1 MYQISDECK
10 KAINHYSRE
19 LYSKA
24 YIDNEEIY
32 EGDIISYEIN
42 EGIISGSDFELG
54 GAVASTLEIKIN
66 NLHGAYDNLELNGK
80 EIKVLTGILL
90 ENNTIEY
97 VQMGVFIIDEAV
109 KDKSVINIEAT
120 DKMVALEGYYES
132 KLIFPTSILNVANEI
147 CSIAGITLATKQ
159 FYNSNYIVDS
169 LPAGITLRDVI
180 HDIAEIAG
188 GFVKINRVGEL
199 EIITPGTIV
208 ATEINKDRY
217 IDLQIKEG
225 FYIDK
230 LTIVENYFPVD
241 PVPINLN
248 VLPFTS
254 KWQGDF
260 SLDSGDKVRLND
272 GKGTYETIIT
282 KQKITFNGGL
292 RYESECTGLSEQQ
305 KSTQQISNTE
315 KTNKRYRSEIKQLA
329 NEISQKVSSGD
340 FESYQKIIDEKIES
354 KVTKTEAEHIVSSK
368 IEQSEE
374 KWEATFEN
382 SGAYN
387 LIENST
393 GQGGKNGWNNINGI
407 NDKINAWYRI
417 EEKTTTGYYMS
428 INRNNDTSKEIETA
442 LSKRFNLEGGQ
453 EYSFNGKFI
462 THSNCRIK
470 VSIRTS
476 NTVEVNDEDSV
487 SYDNEFIIYEASK
500 NAWINSKLT
509 FTAEDNVKSGY
520 LYIEHSGFLGSDESL
535 AEYNSVFWADL
546 VLVQGNIIKPWCPHP
561 NEVYNSMIT
570 LDGTGITVEEG
581 AIRVKNKT
589 GDIVLEGND
598 DGDLTFT
605 GTAKSQW
612 GAQYVALDAGGI
624 TFQDYQKYEQ
634 MLRVGLSYFN
644 ANRDMNGVNF
654 ALARYGDF
662 IRFSHILKEDLTNGW
677 SSSDTQYNFMDF
689 WSSYQKVGTEEFK
702 KGINVYAPMYIN
714 NSGIL
719 FNNID
724 DTTHTSDIKGS
735 TTWNSITNLLGI
747 FGDNGLALGYK
758 SSNNYQSRI
767 VMTEG
772 SHPGTGDQI
781 KSWGTW
787 NGSGY
792 ILHNFD
798 VRATALSVS
807 GSKNCI
813 QTTKNYGE
821 RLINAYETAEYYF
834 GDLGFCKISEDG
846 ECLVYIDD
854 IFLECVNTNAEY
866 HVFTQVYN
874 GLIKSIERYKT
885 YFIVKGDPGTSFSWE
900 LKAKRIG
907 YENNRLDTQS
917 IVDNQSESGIEIFSD
932 EDFKVETSEDALVN
946 ILTFELEDLLLMEG

>member
-1 MYQISDECK
+1 MYKVSNECK

-80 EIKVLTGILL
+80 EIKLLTGILL
-90 ENNTIEY
+90 ENNTVEY

-109 KDKSVINIEAT
+109 KDKSIINIEAT
-120 DKMVALEGYYES
+120 DKMVTLEDYYES
-132 KLIFPTSILNVANEI
+132 KLTFPTSVLNIANEI
-147 CSIAGITLATKQ
+147 CSIIGITLATKQ

-169 LPAGITLRDVI
+169 LPTGITLRDVI

-188 GFVKINRVGEL
+188 GFAKINRVGEL

-225 FYIDK
+225 FYVDK
-230 LTIVENYFPVD
+230 LTIVENYFPVA

-260 SLDSGDKVRLND
+260 SLDCGDKVRLND
-272 GKGTYETIIT
+272 GKGIYETIIT

-292 RYESECTGLSEQQ
+292 RYESECDGLSEQQ

-340 FESYQKIIDEKIES
+340 FEAYQKIIDKKIES

-393 GQGGKNGWNNINGI
+393 GQGGNNGWTNLKGI

-428 INRNNDTSKEIETA
+428 INRNNDASKAIETA
-442 LSKRFNLEGGQ
+442 ISKRFNLEARK

-476 NTVEVNDEDSV
+476 NNVEVNDTDRV

-509 FTAEDNVKSGY
+509 FTVEDNVKSGY
-520 LYIEHSGFLGSDESL
+520 LYIEHSGFLGNDESL
-535 AEYNSVFWADL
+535 AKYNSIFWADL
-546 VLVQGNIIKPWCPHP
+546 VLVQGNVIKPWCPHP

-570 LDGTGITVEEG
+570 LDGTGITVKEG
-581 AIRVKNKT
+581 AIRVKNKA
-589 GDIVLEGND
+589 GDTVLEGD
-598 DGDLTFT
+598 DNGNLIIT
-605 GTAKSQW
+605 GEMRSQSGSQW
-612 GAQYVALDAGGI
+612 VGLNAGGI
-624 TFQDYQKYEQ
+624 TFQDWNRDEQ
-634 MLRVGLSYFN
+634 MLRVGLAYFSS
-644 ANRDMNGVNF
+644 NRDMNGIEF
-654 ALARYGDF
+654 AMPQYSDF
-662 IRFSHILKEDLTNGW
+662 IRFSHIAKPNLNDGW
-677 SSSDTQYNFMDF
+677 TSSDTTYNFF
-689 WSSYQKVGTEEFK
+689 ELWSSNQTVDGSAKK
-702 KGINVYAPMYIN
+702 KGMTINAPLYIN
-714 NSGIL
+714 NGVKFNYSGGTTYTNDIL
-719 FNNID
+719 
-724 DTTHTSDIKGS
+724 SAS
-735 TTWNSITNLLGI
+735 WNTINGLLGVY
-747 FGDNGLALGYK
+747 GDNGAILGYQNG
-758 SSNNYQSRI
+758 SNLAARI
-767 VMTEG
+767 VVTEE
-772 SHPGTGDQI
+772 SHPGTDDKI
-781 KSWGTW
+781 KSWGHW
-787 NGSGY
+787 NCSGY
-792 ILHNFD
+792 VVHNATFRGAFQNSYANALTRTFSETHCIEAENKQVRINFKDVQLVNGKAILNIPNKYMYINTGYIISSIVKKGKGD
-798 VRATALSVS
+798 VWVS
-807 GSKNCI
+807 EEKENRFIIEGTEDIK
-813 QTTKNYGE
+813 
-821 RLINAYETAEYYF
+821 INVEVTINIEESSLYT
-834 GDLGFCKISEDG
+834 LKS
-846 ECLVYIDD
+846 IDD
-854 IFLECVNTNAEY
+854 QQLCIDMST
-866 HVFTQVYN
+866 
-874 GLIKSIERYKT
+874 G
-885 YFIVKGDPGTSFSWE
+885 
-900 LKAKRIG
+900 
-907 YENNRLDTQS
+907 QS
-917 IVDNQSESGIEIFSD
+917 IR
-932 EDFKVETSEDALVN
+932 A
-946 ILTFELEDLLLMEG
+946 